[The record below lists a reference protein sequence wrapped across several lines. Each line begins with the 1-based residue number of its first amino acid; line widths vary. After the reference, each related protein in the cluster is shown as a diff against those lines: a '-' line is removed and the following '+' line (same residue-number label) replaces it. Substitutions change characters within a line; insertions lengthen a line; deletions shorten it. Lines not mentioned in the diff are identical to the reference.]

1 MAGRPS
7 IRRRVV
13 QVPPPAGTAAL
24 EALKEAAIA
33 FGRAQ
38 GLEDWHRRT
47 NALLLAAKL
56 YAQTRSL

>member
-7 IRRRVV
+7 IRRRVE
-13 QVPPPAGTAAL
+13 VPPPPGAAAL
-24 EALKEAAIA
+24 DALKEAAIA

-38 GLEDWHRRT
+38 GIEEWHRRT

-56 YAQTRSL
+56 YAQTRPR